1 MGGRASSHRARARWG
16 FQLYAGVLVVLA
28 AVGWWLERTPSTV
41 PAPSAWR
48 AAEDYQTWATV
59 AGPEP
64 QGVVGAAQ
72 GQALYYGPLTAGDC
86 LPPFDL
92 TRMRPSFNFHGFG
105 ARLDLGRD
113 GPEGFTV
120 VRSVT
125 QMPETLPPQVTH
137 LQVCFPA
144 GIEHEQ
150 VLVLGGAALGM
161 IQPPLRRLPQRL
173 DLPITTAMRGLVNAH
188 GATIFALAGAEIQVA
203 VDGPSPVVV
212 ELGDFGKDWRFEVKE
227 TLRVAAG
234 EHRRLEPLGR
244 WAYARVLLPEGQSV
258 GYLVRA
264 AAGS

>member
-1 MGGRASSHRARARWG
+1 MGGRDSSRRARARHG
-16 FQLYAGVLVVLA
+16 FQVYAGVLVLLA
-28 AVGWWLERTPSTV
+28 AVGWWFERNQATV
-41 PAPSAWR
+41 RAPSAWR
-48 AAEDYQTWATV
+48 AAEEYQTWASV

-64 QGVVGAAQ
+64 QALVGAAP
-72 GQALYYGPLTAGDC
+72 GQALYYGPLAAGEC

-92 TRMRPSFNFHGFG
+92 TRGRPAFNFHGFG

-113 GPEGFTV
+113 GPDGFTV

-125 QMPETLPPQVTH
+125 QVPNPLPPQVTH
-137 LQVCFPA
+137 VQVCFPA

-150 VLVLGGAALGM
+150 VMVLGGGALGM
-161 IQPPLRRLPQRL
+161 VQPPLRRLPLRL

-188 GATIFALAGAEIQVA
+188 GATIFALAGAELQIA
-203 VDGPSPVVV
+203 LDGPSPVVV
-212 ELGDFGKDWRFEVKE
+212 ELGDFGKSWRFEVKE

-244 WAYARVLLPEGQSV
+244 WAYARVLIPEGRSM